1 MREPGRQTE
10 YRRRSPRRMAEE
22 DDFDIEITEEDIRN
36 YDLLGTTEKNPSA
49 DPEEEILFDR
59 IGDSDPG
66 DIDADSEEEKE
77 EQGEEPG
84 EKEKAAGRG
93 KKRKRISILLLILIL
108 ALIPAGIYGAG
119 ILTCRQ
125 GAAEYA
131 AYAKEI
137 LSGMETPEK
146 DGTIPDPQID
156 WDSLEKI
163 NPDLAGILYI
173 PALDLAVPY
182 TAGEESSYALSHTFS
197 GTESPVGSISCSE
210 DTDAAFSGMNAV
222 LLGAV
227 PRDGSLFGG
236 FKKLF
241 FQERLLQDQP
251 CVFVF
256 TRTWRR
262 RYQVFAGF
270 SAMNTD
276 PVLCT
281 FSADEKYRYYLSLA
295 ESRNALEGMED
306 ISSYTQEEE
315 PFLTLSAGS
324 GKYRTYSRILCCI
337 LTGEESND

>member
-1 MREPGRQTE
+1 MHCAHSGLQIRFAVPGHHAARPGLSFSLFIAQIVAQHIHVFVDNAD
-10 YRRRSPRRMAEE
+10 RR
-22 DDFDIEITEEDIRN
+22 D
-36 YDLLGTTEKNPSA
+36 
-49 DPEEEILFDR
+49 
-59 IGDSDPG
+59 
-66 DIDADSEEEKE
+66 
-77 EQGEEPG
+77 
-84 EKEKAAGRG
+84 
-93 KKRKRISILLLILIL
+93 
-108 ALIPAGIYGAG
+108 
-119 ILTCRQ
+119 
-125 GAAEYA
+125 
-131 AYAKEI
+131 
-137 LSGMETPEK
+137 
-146 DGTIPDPQID
+146 
-156 WDSLEKI
+156 

-251 CVFVF
+251 CVVVF